1 VIEPP
6 AADSPKTDVAS
17 LIFVCGVGR
26 SGTSLV
32 QSMLA
37 AHPDVAFLPETGFL
51 RRYAFGR
58 VLEKQYR
65 RDGIESVVAR
75 IDEDLRIRNLGIASE
90 DIVEPFISGTQRFT
104 DIACYRR
111 ILALFAL
118 RCGKSTIGDK
128 DPRLIEFLP
137 FVKRCFPHARILHVV
152 RDPRDVL
159 VSKQKA
165 AWSKGRSWWQH
176 VFANRV
182 QFEIGH
188 RSGRE
193 NFGERYQVVFY
204 EELLERPDETLA
216 RVCEHLDLAFA
227 PSMLDFSAAARQ
239 LVRPDELEWKRETT
253 GHLKRHNSGKWRD
266 SLTAFQTAIVERI
279 CAWTMKFGHYE
290 RSERYRELP
299 FRQRFLVLA
308 IGVAA
313 PCLAKLY
320 GGYRRSTMLRSS

>member
-1 VIEPP
+1 MIEPP
-6 AADSPKTDVAS
+6 TANSPKADLEQ
-17 LIFVCGVGR
+17 LIVVCGVGR

-65 RDGIESVVAR
+65 RDGIESVVGQ
-75 IDEDLRIRNLGIASE
+75 IDADLRIENLGITSAE
-90 DIVEPFISGTQRFT
+90 IVEPFVNGTQQFT

-137 FVKRCFPHARILHVV
+137 FVKKCFPRARVLHVV

-159 VSKQKA
+159 ASKQKA
-165 AWSKGRSWWQH
+165 AWSKGRSWWEH

-188 RSGRE
+188 RSGRKM
-193 NFGERYQVVFY
+193 FGERYQVVFY
-204 EELLERPDETLA
+204 EELLERPEETLA
-216 RVCEHLDLAFA
+216 RVCEHLDLSFA

-239 LVRPDELEWKRETT
+239 LVRPDELDWKRETT
-253 GHLKRHNSGKWRD
+253 GILKRHNTGKWRD
-266 SLTAFQTAIVERI
+266 SLTAFQTAIVERM
-279 CAWTMKFGHYE
+279 CTWTMKFGHYE
-290 RSERYRELP
+290 PSDRHRELR
-299 FRQRFLVLA
+299 FRQRLLVSA
-308 IGVAA
+308 IGAAA
-313 PCLAKLY
+313 PCLSKLY
-320 GGYRRSTMLRSS
+320 VGYRRSTMLRSS